1 MYNFQNPFSLDI
13 QASYCTVILEQSTNN
28 NCTVDIKGT
37 KDQVKDFSVT
47 FSEGEV
53 NVTQKSSN
61 SNFGNITIGDFHI
74 GKNYVQ
80 SIGGFRQSNG
90 VNINQSGGGINI
102 SGVSGSV
109 TINGKKINLS
119 DIEGDTSVES
129 NEAPVVTIKIPKVD
143 CTIELSNIAELQAN
157 LSLGE
162 VDVEL
167 SGTAK
172 TELYMCDSL
181 KANLSGTSSLKATI
195 ANGSL
200 YADTSGCS
208 SLQVYA
214 NSTIESVKAD
224 SSGTSSIYT
233 NGTVK
238 GNYKAV
244 ASGCAKVSHSGVVQG
259 KVKKSTSGMGKINVG

>member
-1 MYNFQNPFSLDI
+1 MYNFQNPSALDT
-13 QASYCTVILEQSTNN
+13 QVSYGKVIIEHSKDN

-37 KDQVKDFSVT
+37 EAQVKDFSVT
-47 FSEGEV
+47 FSDGKV
-53 NVTQKSSN
+53 NVTQKSTS
-61 SNFGNITIGDFHI
+61 SNFSNITIGDD
-74 GKNYVQ
+74 
-80 SIGGFRQSNG
+80 
-90 VNINQSGGGINI
+90 INI

-109 TINGKKINLS
+109 TINGKKINIS
-119 DIEGDTSVES
+119 DIEEGTSVS
-129 NEAPVVTIKIPKVD
+129 NETPVVTIKVSKVD
-143 CTIELSNIAELQAN
+143 CTIELSNIAELQAK

-172 TELYMCDSL
+172 AELYMCDSL
-181 KANLSGTSSLKATI
+181 KADLSGTSSLKATI

-200 YADTSGCS
+200 DADTSGCS

-244 ASGCAKVSHSGVVQG
+244 ASGGAKISHNGLVQG
-259 KVKKSTSGMGKINVG
+259 KVKEFTSGMGKIKIG

>member
-1 MYNFQNPFSLDI
+1 MYNFQKPSSLDI
-13 QASYCTVILEQSTNN
+13 QASYGKVIIEHSKDN

-37 KDQVKDFSVT
+37 EAQVKDFSVT
-47 FSEGEV
+47 FNAEEV
-53 NVTQKSSN
+53 KVTQKSAS
-61 SNFGNITIGDFHI
+61 SNFGDVYIGR
-74 GKNYVQ
+74 Q
-80 SIGGFRQSNG
+80 SIGNFIQSNG
-90 VNINQSGGGINI
+90 VNINHSGGGINI
-102 SGVSGSV
+102 FGVSGSV

-119 DIEGDTSVES
+119 DIEGDTSVDS

-200 YADTSGCS
+200 DADTSGCS

>member
-1 MYNFQNPFSLDI
+1 MYNFQNPSALDT
-13 QASYCTVILEQSTNN
+13 QVSYGKVIIEHSKDN

-37 KDQVKDFSVT
+37 EAQVKDFSVT
-47 FSEGEV
+47 FSAGEV
-53 NVTQKSSN
+53 KVTQKSTS
-61 SNFGNITIGDFHI
+61 SNFGNITIGDD
-74 GKNYVQ
+74 
-80 SIGGFRQSNG
+80 
-90 VNINQSGGGINI
+90 INI

-109 TINGKKINLS
+109 TINGKKINIS
-119 DIEGDTSVES
+119 DIKEGTSVS
-129 NEAPVVTIKIPKVD
+129 NEPPVVTIKVPKVD
-143 CTIELSNIAELQAN
+143 CTIELSNIAELQAK

-172 TELYMCDSL
+172 AELYMCDSL
-181 KANLSGTSSLKATI
+181 KTDLSGTSNLKATI

-200 YADTSGCS
+200 DADTSGCS

-244 ASGCAKVSHSGVVQG
+244 ASGCAKISHNGLVQG
-259 KVKKSTSGMGKINVG
+259 KVKEFTSGMGKIKIG

>member
-1 MYNFQNPFSLDI
+1 MYNFQNPSALDT
-13 QASYCTVILEQSTNN
+13 QVSYGKVIIEHSKDN

-37 KDQVKDFSVT
+37 EAQVKDFSVT
-47 FSEGEV
+47 FSAGEV
-53 NVTQKSSN
+53 KVTQKSTS
-61 SNFGNITIGDFHI
+61 SNFGNITIGDFINI
-74 GKNYVQ
+74 GGNYVQ
-80 SIGGFRQSNG
+80 SIGNFRQSNG
-90 VNINQSGGGINI
+90 VHINQSNGDINI

-109 TINGKKINLS
+109 TINGKKINIS
-119 DIEGDTSVES
+119 DIEEGTSVN
-129 NEAPVVTIKIPKVD
+129 NEPPVVTIKVPKVD
-143 CTIELSNIAELQAN
+143 CTIELSNIAELQAK

-172 TELYMCDSL
+172 AELYMCDSL
-181 KANLSGTSSLKATI
+181 KTDLSGTSNLKATI

-200 YADTSGCS
+200 DADTSGCS

-244 ASGCAKVSHSGVVQG
+244 ASGCAKISHNGLVQG
-259 KVKKSTSGMGKINVG
+259 KVKEFTSGMGKIKIG